1 MAKNAQLTSGTEIFF
16 IERGQ
21 SGDEIIKICAESFTP
36 GSAQREK
43 IDVTTLCETEVRQFV
58 SGLKGESQSSFSVFF
73 THESA
78 EQRKLIEAV
87 NNGKIYEFRL
97 GDSSSRDAPSYDSAG
112 GTWTLPRTRG
122 WFKFAGEISDIE
134 WGEIAPNNVMR
145 ATIHINIREDYKPI
159 YQ

>member
-1 MAKNAQLTSGTEIFF
+1 MAKTAQLTCGTEIFF

-73 THESA
+73 THEST

-87 NNGKIYEFRL
+87 N
-97 GDSSSRDAPSYDSAG
+97 SRDAPSYDSVG